1 MSEPPIL
8 IASLPPERL
17 VIHRRYAPVATF
29 VILGLNVL
37 IFGLMTLSGGST
49 SPQVLLNFG
58 ASYGPYIQ
66 RGEYWRLVMPMF
78 LHIGFLHLL
87 LNSVGL
93 LVLGRILES
102 VYGYGRFALLY
113 VACGV
118 GSSFLSMKFSPAVA
132 AGASGAI
139 FGMAGAMLTIGY
151 LHRAAVPRRWRRAFG
166 GGILPLIVLNLLLGY
181 SVRGIDNWGH
191 LGGLITGIL
200 LSAVLAPPGIEWIPG
215 AAEERPSQT
224 AVVIPV
230 MLVILAM
237 VAGVRHYRTSRVV
250 ARLMAESVRL
260 RATGKPDEALKRIRE
275 AFRVAPS
282 DERPHEELGA
292 LYLSQNRL
300 PDAVREFQEAR
311 RLSPISS
318 RAQLG
323 LARAYR
329 RQGEVAKAR
338 KLFEELVGDELDTAE
353 GHRAIADLYNEEKF
367 YEDSI
372 RHYQAALQM
381 NPNDAAAHN
390 NLGWLYATC
399 EDEKLRNPAAA
410 LEHAQKAVDL
420 SKGRV
425 AAFVDT
431 LAEALYVNGK
441 FSDAVRTQERTLKL
455 DPNDKEFQE
464 HMARYRKAAE
474 ADRASP

>member
-8 IASLPPERL
+8 VASIPPEAF
-17 VIHRRYAPVATF
+17 VIRRRYTPVATF
-29 VILGLNVL
+29 VILALNVL
-37 IFGLMTLSGGST
+37 IFALMELSGGSK

-66 RGEYWRLVMPMF
+66 RGEYWRLVIPMF

-87 LNSVGL
+87 LNAVGL
-93 LVLGRILES
+93 FVLGRILES

-113 VACGV
+113 VACGI
-118 GSSFLSMKFSPAVA
+118 GSSFLSMKLSPAVA

-151 LHRAAVPRRWRRAFG
+151 LHRAAVPRRWRRSFG

-181 SVRGIDNWGH
+181 SIRGIDNWGH
-191 LGGLITGIL
+191 LGGLITGML

-215 AAEERPSQT
+215 SVEETPSQA
-224 AVVIPV
+224 AVVLPIAIV
-230 MLVILAM
+230 ALAM
-237 VAGVRHYRTSRVV
+237 VAGIGHYRTSRVV
-250 ARLMAESVRL
+250 ARLMAESARL
-260 RATGKPDEALKRIRE
+260 RATGKSDQALQRIRE

-292 LYLSQNRL
+292 LYLSQNRI

-311 RLSPISS
+311 RLSPIST

-367 YEDSI
+367 YEDAV
-372 RHYQAALQM
+372 RHYQAALKL
-381 NPNDAAAHN
+381 NPNDAIAHN
-390 NLGWLYATC
+390 NLGWLYATS
-399 EDEKLRNPAAA
+399 EDEKFRNPGAA
-410 LEHAQKAVDL
+410 LEHAQKAVEL
-420 SKGRV
+420 SRWKVG
-425 AAFVDT
+425 AFIDT

-441 FSDAVRTQERTLKL
+441 FSDAVRTQERALQL
-455 DPNDKEFQE
+455 EPDNQEYQE
-464 HMARYRKAAE
+464 HMARYRKGGA
-474 ADRASP
+474 